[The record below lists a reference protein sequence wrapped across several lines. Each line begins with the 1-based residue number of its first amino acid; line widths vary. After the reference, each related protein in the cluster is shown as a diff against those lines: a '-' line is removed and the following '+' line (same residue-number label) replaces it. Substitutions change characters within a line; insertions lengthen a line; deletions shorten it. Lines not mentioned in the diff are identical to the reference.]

1 MSLMNRPSHPHSR
14 KNRGVLRFIQST
26 VYSVQG
32 FRAAYSSE
40 EAFRQ
45 ELIVCCVLT
54 PFAFMLGRN
63 FSEIVVLLGV
73 LVSVLTVEL
82 LNSAIEVL
90 ADTVSSERHPL
101 IGQTKDIASAAV
113 MMVIAFAGLVWVGL
127 LLVRLFSHYYS

>member
-1 MSLMNRPSHPHSR
+1 MNRPSHPRVR
-14 KNRGVLRFIQST
+14 KNRGVLRFMQAT
-26 VYSVQG
+26 VYSAQG
-32 FRAAYSSE
+32 FRAAFTSE

-45 ELIVCCVLT
+45 ELMVCVILT
-54 PFAFMLGRN
+54 PFAFLLGRN
-63 FSEIVVLLGV
+63 FAEIIVLLGV

-90 ADTVSSERHPL
+90 ADTVSTETHPL

-127 LLVRLFSHYYS
+127 LLVRLFSH